1 MLRKLVRN
9 GYKRKENFHFLLSND
24 QILSSDDIPTFVAKQ
39 QASYLGHLARQSNKC
54 LTKRLLFIDNKRT
67 KPGRPVETL
76 EDKAMKFNNIT
87 KDQFYTS
94 ALKRERHDHPTEFDR
109 L

>member
-24 QILSSDDIPTFVAKQ
+24 QILSICGSDDILMFVAKR

-54 LTKRLLFIDNKRT
+54 LTKRFLFNDT
-67 KPGRPVETL
+67 KKLNLVVL
-76 EDKAMKFNNIT
+76 
-87 KDQFYTS
+87 
-94 ALKRERHDHPTEFDR
+94 
-109 L
+109 